1 MRFRVQWLDT
11 ASDDV
16 RDWGDYVA
24 RQTSKRNALQ
34 LVRRLEGK
42 VNEALAWSPQRYAPA
57 PEWGEGVRRLPELGR
72 RVLFDVDEARAWCAF
87 LPWWAGTKSRARCA
101 DTGLSHSASP
111 VYVAGD

>member
-16 RDWGDYVA
+16 RDWGTYVA

-42 VNEALAWSPQRYAPA
+42 VNEAARVA
-57 PEWGEGVRRLPELGR
+57 
-72 RVLFDVDEARAWCAF
+72 RVLAVVGGHEEPREV
-87 LPWWAGTKSRARCA
+87 R
-101 DTGLSHSASP
+101 
-111 VYVAGD
+111 